1 MAAIV
6 VILDQW
12 SKTVVRSSPELHR
25 LTLIDGWLAFNY
37 TTNPG
42 MAMGISFAPTFVI
55 SIIAIIATIAIIW
68 YTISVMD
75 QAPKG
80 FVICMGLVIGGAL
93 GNIADRLYMAV
104 IKGYGTVLEGAVV
117 DFIHFTWVWPDW
129 VPWVGGNPS
138 FPYIFNVADVAISS
152 AIIIMLVFSKWLLPD
167 DPPKAEPAP
176 PSEAAQPEPEE
187 NDALPE
193 ATEAQGPASAADGNR
208 DADETPHSSPDD
220 GPEPETIRG
229 QSAADEAPE
238 NPAGTA
244 KKS

>member
-1 MAAIV
+1 MNPKSEKIAWFVAMAALV

-12 SKTVVRSSPELHR
+12 SKTVVRSTPELHR
-25 LTLIDGWLAFNY
+25 LTLIEGWLSFNY

-55 SIIAIIATIAIIW
+55 SIIAILATIGIVW
-68 YTISVMD
+68 YTLSVMD

-129 VPWVGGNPS
+129 MPWVGGNPS
-138 FPYIFNVADVAISS
+138 FPYIFNVADVAIST
-152 AIIIMLVFSKWLLPD
+152 AIIILLVFSKWLLPA
-167 DPPKAEPAP
+167 DPPKEAP
-176 PSEAAQPEPEE
+176 QPQPEVAEASGSDTAAEE
-187 NDALPE
+187 PSVD
-193 ATEAQGPASAADGNR
+193 
-208 DADETPHSSPDD
+208 
-220 GPEPETIRG
+220 
-229 QSAADEAPE
+229 AADENAPTE
-238 NPAGTA
+238 NATPEVSNPE
-244 KKS
+244 KRPD

>member
-1 MAAIV
+1 MNPKSEKLAWFVAMAALV

-12 SKTVVRSSPELHR
+12 SKTVVRSTPELHR
-25 LTLIDGWLAFNY
+25 LTLIEGWLSFNY

-55 SIIAIIATIAIIW
+55 SIIAILATIGIVW
-68 YTISVMD
+68 YTLSVMD

-138 FPYIFNVADVAISS
+138 FPYIFNVADVAIST
-152 AIIIMLVFSKWLLPD
+152 AIIILLVFSKWLLPA
-167 DPPKAEPAP
+167 DPPKEAP
-176 PSEAAQPEPEE
+176 QPQPEVAETETAGMDETAEASDSDTDAAVEE
-187 NDALPE
+187 PSADA
-193 ATEAQGPASAADGNR
+193 
-208 DADETPHSSPDD
+208 ADETAPTEN
-220 GPEPETIRG
+220 G
-229 QSAADEAPE
+229 APE
-238 NPAGTA
+238 VSNPE
-244 KKS
+244 KRSD

>member
-1 MAAIV
+1 MNPKSEKLAWFSAMAVIV

-12 SKTVVRSSPELHR
+12 SKTVVRTSPELHR

-55 SIIAIIATIAIIW
+55 SIIAILATIGIVW

-104 IKGYGTVLEGAVV
+104 IKGYGSVLEGAVV
-117 DFIHFTWVWPDW
+117 DFIHFTWIWPAW
-129 VPWVGGNPS
+129 VPWVGGSPS
-138 FPYIFNVADVAISS
+138 FPYIFNVADVAIST
-152 AIIIMLVFSKWLLPD
+152 AIIILLVFSKWLLPA
-167 DPPKAEPAP
+167 DPPKEAA
-176 PSEAAQPEPEE
+176 PSEVPVQQ
-187 NDALPE
+187 
-193 ATEAQGPASAADGNR
+193 TEAITTDTP
-208 DADETPHSSPDD
+208 ETETASPDS
-220 GPEPETIRG
+220 EKPETTT
-229 QSAADEAPE
+229 QAASETDLTPLSGDEAKPTK
-238 NPAGTA
+238 PA
-244 KKS
+244 